1 LKSKL
6 EQLELDYGSIVDLH
20 SQLKHGQPG
29 EVAALVN
36 RIRAE
41 DPLESRAPLD
51 PDSITSDTLSHVDG
65 PESSGDVASEA
76 NWESFNTPSTPFGE
90 LPRNQFSPNPFYAG
104 MPDNI
109 PIDPALGS
117 LDPQLSQYGQPSPS
131 NFVAQNLAIPT
142 PFNQNPNL
150 NLNMYNTPVS
160 NSDAPISARHFF
172 QTQTPSMLRSNV
184 SNVRQGMA
192 IQSRSMP
199 EECTAYSESQVES
212 LISAVEMH
220 QDHEIPRA
228 SLCELSSIAAVA
240 AQYLRGHLQP
250 GVVEFFYGKSSWTK
264 CVNLLQLTSSILDS
278 SKHFFEDCMQSPI
291 PHLVPLKVCAMLA
304 LANIL
309 SKSFLAFVYI
319 GKSCDPLKVKR
330 EYS

>member
-51 PDSITSDTLSHVDG
+51 PDSITSDTISHADG

-76 NWESFNTPSTPFGE
+76 NWDSFNTPSTPFGE
-90 LPRNQFSPNPFYAG
+90 IPRNQFSPNPFYSE

-109 PIDPALGS
+109 PIDPALGG
-117 LDPQLSQYGQPSPS
+117 LDPQLGQYGQPSPS
-131 NFVAQNLAIPT
+131 NYGSQNLAVPT

-150 NLNMYNTPVS
+150 NIYNTPVS
-160 NSDAPISARHFF
+160 NSEAPISPRHFF
-172 QTQTPSMLRSNV
+172 QTQTPSMLRSNI

-220 QDHEIPRA
+220 PDHEIPRA

-250 GVVEFFYGKSSWTK
+250 GVIEFFYG
-264 CVNLLQLTSSILDS
+264 
-278 SKHFFEDCMQSPI
+278 E
-291 PHLVPLKVCAMLA
+291 
-304 LANIL
+304 
-309 SKSFLAFVYI
+309 SF
-319 GKSCDPLKVKR
+319 G
-330 EYS
+330 